1 MPKSKSWIVTRD
13 SLCLT
18 IDIFPDKGGKKNLL
32 PHLGG
37 CLFSLAHGNRYLP
50 RSSKENV
57 LSITIAAN
65 VSVTRQV
72 IPLIAN
78 HLFILS

>member
-13 SLCLT
+13 T
-18 IDIFPDKGGKKNLL
+18 IDIFPDKGGKKNFLL

-37 CLFSLAHGNRYLP
+37 HLFCVAHGNRYLP

-57 LSITIAAN
+57 LSITIAGN

-72 IPLIAN
+72 IPLITN
-78 HLFILS
+78 HFLILS